1 MLTADCCQG
10 ETATG
15 GASEDSSDEDS
26 SDAAACVATAA
37 DSPPTLVRV
46 VTAPAPE
53 LLATSEVL
61 VLARRSGSAPALSR
75 AIVSVKSTSNVASVI
90 TASGNAPS
98 RGWALRAWPDP
109 LDSVRLV

>member
-1 MLTADCCQG
+1 
-10 ETATG
+10 
-15 GASEDSSDEDS
+15 
-26 SDAAACVATAA
+26 
-37 DSPPTLVRV
+37 
-46 VTAPAPE
+46 
-53 LLATSEVL
+53 